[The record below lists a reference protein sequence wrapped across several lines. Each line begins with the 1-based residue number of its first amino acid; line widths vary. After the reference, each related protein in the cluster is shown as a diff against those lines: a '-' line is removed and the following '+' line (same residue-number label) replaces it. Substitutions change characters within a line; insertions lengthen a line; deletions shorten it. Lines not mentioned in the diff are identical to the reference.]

1 MQSTDDKYVNHQIF
15 DELNY
20 YAQFYEYLSDAV
32 MNFSTTGTSAIMSID
47 TYVFMSMKGTIES
60 IKLVLED
67 GKLNDAYALLRK
79 YYDSVMVNAYTNLY
93 LNDNAGR
100 VGYYITEINDWL
112 HGKKPLPRM
121 PKMSK
126 YLDNSEFLS
135 ELNTLLKLDKRY
147 NGIRDRCND
156 NMHYNF
162 FALLM
167 LNEGKIHM
175 KERLHHLE
183 QLRLDVRDVFIL
195 NMSYILTIKES
206 YMMSSDYVDHLE
218 VGMTPPEG
226 SQYWVAPF
234 IQDMVTDILFQERPD
249 IYELLKSKTCMELA

>member
-1 MQSTDDKYVNHQIF
+1 MQSTDDKYVNHEIF
-15 DELNY
+15 EELSY
-20 YAQFYEYLSDAV
+20 YAKFYEYLSDAV
-32 MNFSTTGTSAIMSID
+32 MSFSTTGTTAIMNMDI
-47 TYVFMSMKGTIES
+47 YVFMSMKGTIES
-60 IKLVLED
+60 INMVLKS

-93 LNDNAGR
+93 INDNAGR
-100 VGYYITEINDWL
+100 DGYYITEINDWL

-126 YLDNSEFLS
+126 YLDSSESLI
-135 ELNTLLKLDKRY
+135 ELNKLLKLDKRY
-147 NGIRDRCND
+147 EGIRERCND

-167 LNEGKIHM
+167 LNEGKIYM
-175 KERLHHLE
+175 KERFQNLE
-183 QLRLDVRDVFIL
+183 QLRRDVRDVFIL
-195 NMSYILTIKES
+195 NMAYILTINEY

-226 SQYWVAPF
+226 SQYWVALF
-234 IQDMVTDILFQERPD
+234 IQDMLSKVLFLERPD
-249 IYELLKSKTCMELA
+249 VFDLLISQTSMELV

>member
-1 MQSTDDKYVNHQIF
+1 MQSTDYKYVNHQIF
-15 DELNY
+15 EELNY

-32 MNFSTTGTSAIMSID
+32 MSFSTAGTTAIMSID

-60 IKLVLED
+60 INLVLKD

-79 YYDSVMVNAYTNLY
+79 YYDSVIVNAYTNLY
-93 LNDNAGR
+93 INDNVGR
-100 VGYYITEINDWL
+100 AGYYIAEINDWL

-126 YLDNSEFLS
+126 YLDKSESLS
-135 ELNTLLKLDKRY
+135 ELNTLLKLDNRY
-147 NGIRDRCND
+147 DGIRDRCND

-175 KERLHHLE
+175 KERPRHLE
-183 QLRLDVRDVFIL
+183 QLRLDIRDVFIL
-195 NMSYILTIKES
+195 NMSYILTIQEC
-206 YMMSSDYVDHLE
+206 YMMSSDYVDYLE
-218 VGMTPPEG
+218 MGMTPPEG
-226 SQYWVAPF
+226 SQYWVASF
-234 IQDMVTDILFQERPD
+234 VQDMMSNVLSQERPD
-249 IYELLKSKTCMELA
+249 IFELLKSQTCMELV